1 MEQPKVSASEMM
13 ALVRDTNAKVSAI
26 TEERGEGEPAKT
38 GCSKIGTVFVIQ
50 IIVLGLFL
58 TASVIFRSVLLSLG
72 VVIPETILRFVYVG
86 YALAAVLVASL
97 VKTKMPLK
105 IVASL
110 AAIAPMAISFI
121 IPLF

>member
-58 TASVIFRSVLLSLG
+58 TASVVFRSALLSLG
-72 VVIPETILRFVYVG
+72 
-86 YALAAVLVASL
+86 AVLVAAL